1 MLPKAFFLKHKYRLD
16 IVTYFSNL
24 NTWEV
29 ETGGWEGQSFPQLTL
44 SQKKAVVL
52 LHLCYCCGGGVCL
65 CLSHDTRGGA
75 MVWQL
80 GKSGYSLISIRGR
93 DSIHDCAFKLW
104 AQISLPPSG
113 CFLSGIPTENE
124 RGNDLSDHLTGDTLT
139 ILLLFSS

>member
-44 SQKKAVVL
+44 SQKKAVLL
-52 LHLCYCCGGGVCL
+52 LHLCYCCCCGGVCL
-65 CLSHDTRGGA
+65 CLSHDIRGGA

-80 GKSGYSLISIRGR
+80 GKSGYFNQRQGQHSWLCFQTVSPNKPSSFWLLLVRYSIRER
-93 DSIHDCAFKLW
+93 ERQWSIW
-104 AQISLPPSG
+104 P
-113 CFLSGIPTENE
+113 FL
-124 RGNDLSDHLTGDTLT
+124 LTGGTLT
-139 ILLLFSS
+139 ILLLFSL